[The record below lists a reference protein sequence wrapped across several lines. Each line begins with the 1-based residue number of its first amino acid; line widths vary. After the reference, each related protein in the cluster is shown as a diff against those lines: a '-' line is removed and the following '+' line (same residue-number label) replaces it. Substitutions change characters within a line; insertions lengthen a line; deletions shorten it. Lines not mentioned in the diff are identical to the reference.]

1 MQTDYKNNNTAI
13 NDNEHILIL
22 MVWSSSCITRRT
34 TCTNVDL
41 IQCKS
46 YDKMQQS
53 KSMVD
58 AQVIILF
65 NATINHPFCRSC
77 RYVRC
82 AVVQAYHLHRIENT
96 TIQFPINNVYEHGFD
111 SMHKLSRWYATIKI
125 DAQALIRYNNQP
137 SILPRCHHNRIKFTT
152 NQLPLLGVVSRLLFW
167 FGRTWIR

>member
-1 MQTDYKNNNTAI
+1 MFVCSFISSSNTLIPQIQMQTDYKNNNTAI

-34 TCTNVDL
+34 TCTNVDS

-96 TIQFPINNVYEHGFD
+96 TIQFQLTTCTNMDSIQCTSYQD
-111 SMHKLSRWYATIKI
+111 DMQQSKSMHFDTIQQSTI
-125 DAQALIRYNNQP
+125 HFAALP
-137 SILPRCHHNRIKFTT
+137 S
-152 NQLPLLGVVSRLLFW
+152 
-167 FGRTWIR
+167 

>member
-1 MQTDYKNNNTAI
+1 MFVCSFISSSNTLIPQIQMQTDYKNIPPSMITI
-13 NDNEHILIL
+13 KL

-53 KSMVD
+53 KSMVN

-82 AVVQAYHLHRIENT
+82 AVVKRTIFIVLKIPQYNFQLTTCTNMDSIQCTSYQDDMQQSKSMHFD
-96 TIQFPINNVYEHGFD
+96 TIQQ
-111 SMHKLSRWYATIKI
+111 STIHF
-125 DAQALIRYNNQP
+125 AALP
-137 SILPRCHHNRIKFTT
+137 S
-152 NQLPLLGVVSRLLFW
+152 
-167 FGRTWIR
+167 

>member
-1 MQTDYKNNNTAI
+1 MFVCSFISSSNTLIPQIQMQTDYKNNNTA

-58 AQVIILF
+58 AQVIILL

-82 AVVQAYHLHRIENT
+82 AVVKRTIFIVLKIPQYNFQLTTCTNMDSIQCTSYQDDMQQSKSMHFD
-96 TIQFPINNVYEHGFD
+96 TIQQ
-111 SMHKLSRWYATIKI
+111 STIHF
-125 DAQALIRYNNQP
+125 AALP
-137 SILPRCHHNRIKFTT
+137 S
-152 NQLPLLGVVSRLLFW
+152 
-167 FGRTWIR
+167 